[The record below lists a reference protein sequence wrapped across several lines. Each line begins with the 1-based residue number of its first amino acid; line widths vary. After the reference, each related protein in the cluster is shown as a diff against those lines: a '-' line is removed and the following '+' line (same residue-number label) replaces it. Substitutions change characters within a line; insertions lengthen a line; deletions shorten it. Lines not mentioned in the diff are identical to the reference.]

1 MKLLAGICCLLL
13 AAAAVKAQDT
23 AADAIQVF
31 VVDSTQVDA
40 SVVRNITPD
49 QIAMITVARGRKAV
63 EKYGDS
69 AANGVFYIETKPFAH
84 KRYNRLFSSL
94 SPGYAAALQQYGS
107 DSSFRYIM
115 GDSVLTR
122 NVVSQLAALEPRD
135 VTAVQVLTTAADKK
149 QYGLKEQEIGVVV
162 KTK

>member
-23 AADAIQVF
+23 GANAIQVF
-31 VVDSTQVDA
+31 VLDSAEVDRSAIGNV
-40 SVVRNITPD
+40 TPN
-49 QIAMITVARGRKAV
+49 QIAMITIAHGRKAV
-63 EKYGDS
+63 EKYGER
-69 AANGVFYIETKPFAH
+69 AANGVCYIETITFAH
-84 KRYNRLFSSL
+84 ERYNRLFSSL

-115 GDSVLTR
+115 ADSVLTR